1 MGFLGDGVLRY
12 ITPFAFALSGVWVF
26 HVFELP
32 LPWLIGPIAAC
43 LAAALLG
50 FRMRAIAPVNAAMRT
65 ILGVAVGATFTPA
78 ILSSMAGMWLTL
90 LLVPVMICC
99 VAAIG
104 VPYFQKVW
112 GYDFPTSYYSAM
124 PGGLQ
129 DMLVFG
135 EEAGGNPRTLS
146 LIHATRILVIITA
159 LPFLLQSFWSADLS
173 TPPGAPLTAID
184 PGQLLVMVICA
195 ALGWYLANLVG
206 LLGASILGPMIC
218 AGLAAVTGLLVVRP
232 PAEAIW
238 AAQFF
243 IGMTVGVKYSGITVN
258 EVRRDLAAGLGYCVI
273 LLLMTFVFVEIVYVT
288 GLAPGR
294 EALLAFAPGGQ
305 AEMAV
310 LALIV
315 GADMA
320 FVIAHHVFRIVVIII
335 GAPLFARLFAEV
347 KID

>member
-218 AGLAAVTGLLVVRP
+218 AGLAAVMGILVVRP

-347 KID
+347 KTD

>member
-12 ITPFAFALSGVWVF
+12 ITPFVFALSGVWVF

-112 GYDFPTSYYSAM
+112 EYDFPTSYYSAM

>member
-173 TPPGAPLTAID
+173 TPPGAPLMAID

-335 GAPLFARLFAEV
+335 GAPLFARLFPEL

>member
-1 MGFLGDGVLRY
+1 MGFLGDGALRY
-12 ITPFAFALSGVWVF
+12 VTPFVFALSGAWLF
-26 HVFELP
+26 HVLDLP

-43 LAAALLG
+43 LAAALMG
-50 FRMRAIAPVNAAMRT
+50 FKMRAIAPVNAAMRT

-78 ILSSMAGMWLTL
+78 ILSLMVDMWVTL
-90 LLVPVMICC
+90 LLIPVMICC
-99 VAAIG
+99 VAAVG
-104 VPYFQKVW
+104 VPYFQKLW
-112 GYDFPTSYYSAM
+112 GYDFATSYYSAM

-146 LIHATRILVIITA
+146 LIHATRILVIVTA

-173 TPPGAPLTAID
+173 TPPGAPLTSIA
-184 PGQLLVMVICA
+184 PGQLTVMLICA

-206 LLGASILGPMIC
+206 LFGASILGPMIF
-218 AGLAAVTGLLVVRP
+218 AGAAAVTEVLIVRP

-243 IGMTVGVKYSGITVN
+243 IGMTVGVKYSGITLD
-258 EVRRDLAAGLGYCVI
+258 EVRHDLAAGLGYCVV
-273 LLLMTFVFVEIVYVT
+273 LLLITFVFVEIVYIA

-320 FVIAHHVFRIVVIII
+320 FVIAHHVFRIIVIII
-335 GAPLFARLFAEV
+335 GAPLFARFFGASRC
-347 KID
+347 D